1 MDRGAANDAVFILHV
16 VRFLGRLSSSTDCFH
31 ERLIRIVHFQRY
43 IPHAIAML
51 SDVIRGQIVR
61 RHGRSQ
67 NEVRLALTQRIRSSL
82 PLARFQPAVSNLRK
96 AESLAVE
103 VSCLPGIAYPEFDV
117 MNALKLKWILHPLAL
132 QDSIFAYFALGQRRL
147 SRHAFAVHF
156 CKTPSTPMSNSSP
169 RTIFHVDM
177 DAFFVSVEEL
187 FDPSLKGKPVVVG
200 GQRDER
206 GVVSAASYAA
216 RKFGVHSAMPLRT
229 AAKLCPQ
236 AVFVNGHPERYREY
250 SGKVHEVLGRFSPL
264 VEMASVDEAYLDMT
278 GTERLHGRP
287 LHSAHQLHTAM
298 KSATQLNCSVGIGS
312 SRLIAKVSSAKAKPN
327 GVLWVLPGEEAK
339 FLAPLAVGDI
349 PGVGKVME
357 QKLHAI
363 GIQKVGDLARLE
375 DRDLE
380 HRFGKWGLALAGK
393 SRGEDAGGWFD
404 NEVGESVDHEV
415 GESVDPKSISHE
427 HTFDED
433 TGDAER
439 LQSTLMRLSEMV
451 GRRLREGGYFA
462 RTLQLKL
469 RYTDFTTITR
479 AHSLPQPTQMDNQIF
494 EQARRLF
501 FDNWKSGAAVRLLG
515 VQASNFESGSPQL
528 DLLEPSRDQ
537 RWQKALK
544 AADHLRDKFGE
555 ATIGLARGMKGG
567 FRERTHENPVGLPGK
582 SAREKSGQEKSG
594 QNMSDQ
600 KKSDEETSE

>member
-1 MDRGAANDAVFILHV
+1 
-16 VRFLGRLSSSTDCFH
+16 
-31 ERLIRIVHFQRY
+31 
-43 IPHAIAML
+43 
-51 SDVIRGQIVR
+51 
-61 RHGRSQ
+61 
-67 NEVRLALTQRIRSSL
+67 
-82 PLARFQPAVSNLRK
+82 
-96 AESLAVE
+96 
-103 VSCLPGIAYPEFDV
+103 
-117 MNALKLKWILHPLAL
+117 
-132 QDSIFAYFALGQRRL
+132 
-147 SRHAFAVHF
+147 
-156 CKTPSTPMSNSSP
+156 
-169 RTIFHVDM
+169 M

-236 AVFVNGHPERYREY
+236 AIFVNGHPERYREY
-250 SGKVHEVLGRFSPL
+250 SAKVHEVLGHFSPL

-287 LHSAHQLHTAM
+287 LHSAHRLHDAM
-298 KSATQLNCSVGIGS
+298 KSATQLNCSIGIGA
-312 SRLIAKVSSAKAKPN
+312 SRLVAKVSSAKAKPN
-327 GVLWVLPGEEAK
+327 GVLWILPGEEAK

-375 DRDLE
+375 DRNLE

-404 NEVGESVDHEV
+404 NEVGEHI
-415 GESVDPKSISHE
+415 DPKSISHE

-433 TGDAER
+433 TDDAER

-469 RYTDFTTITR
+469 RYKDFSTITR
-479 AHSLPQPTQMDNQIF
+479 AQSLEEPTQMDNQIF
-494 EQARRLF
+494 DHARRLF
-501 FDNWKSGAAVRLLG
+501 FANWKPGAPVRLLG
-515 VQASNFESGSPQL
+515 VQASNFESGSTQL
-528 DLLEPSRDQ
+528 DLLEPAQ
-537 RWQKALK
+537 NERWQKALA

-555 ATIGLARGMKGG
+555 ASIGLARGMKGG
-567 FRERTHENPVGLPGK
+567 FRERIHENPAALPGK
-582 SAREKSGQEKSG
+582 RSREKSAKREGSAFTE
-594 QNMSDQ
+594 D
-600 KKSDEETSE
+600 